1 MPTRCPRRI
10 YPGCTGKLLLY
21 LAFSCFR
28 ALPRESRIGKLEDI
42 TTAASAP
49 DISYRTSSAE
59 ERELILA
66 VEWPSLGARSHTAQ
80 VAPRRSSC
88 APDAEEAR
96 RLISSEELQISA
108 APTGLDRRRRSDVA
122 GGVIN
127 AFSDVIGRSWPAGD
141 SAELATPL
149 RAKQTLR
156 HDRAR

>member
-1 MPTRCPRRI
+1 M
-10 YPGCTGKLLLY
+10 
-21 LAFSCFR
+21 
-28 ALPRESRIGKLEDI
+28 
-42 TTAASAP
+42 
-49 DISYRTSSAE
+49 
-59 ERELILA
+59 A

-108 APTGLDRRRRSDVA
+108 APTGLDRRRCSDVA

-127 AFSDVIGRSWPAGD
+127 AFSDVIGRRWPAGD

-156 HDRAR
+156 HDRAAEIE